1 MIELRKY
8 QRKAID
14 SIRAAWAESKR
25 PLLVAATGTG
35 KTEMALGALVH
46 DGAERALFIAHRQE
60 LVFQPIER
68 IQRHWQELQ
77 PAGVVMGKYDETNR
91 RFIAATVQTLASN
104 GRLDRIF
111 AHGPVTHVVVD
122 EAHHAVAPT
131 YLRVLERLFAHNQD
145 LRLLGV
151 TATPIRSDERGL
163 RQVFDTVAYRV
174 TIRDAIEMGAL
185 TEFVAYAVEVP
196 VSLKGVRETESGW
209 DDEQV
214 AHIMDVRNVHEVI
227 FEAFRE
233 YGETPAILFT
243 PSVAM
248 AHNLAAY
255 FRERG
260 VPAEAAD
267 GTTREDVRRAIIERY
282 KRGETQVIV
291 NCALWTEGFDAPA
304 TRCVMVA
311 RPVKSDSLYI
321 QMVGRGLR
329 PWPGKMHC
337 TIIDFAP
344 QDARNLFLAGD
355 LLGRPRKERKA
366 LKKARDKGLLLDV
379 FSTAEPTGSVD
390 ADPNEIRVRLLDYL
404 SKHRLQW
411 TYSVEPGFDVA
422 SVGVENG
429 VLFILT
435 IESARPPVRLYHM
448 KNRSVRL
455 IGRFDDVV
463 QAMNEAEAWVDR
475 VSARILVEKKA
486 AWRRKPATIKQEAF
500 LRKLD
505 LWRDGMSR
513 GEASQAISHAMAVR
527 EAFRIYEFA
536 VDNGLLGR

>member
-1 MIELRKY
+1 MIELRDY
-8 QRKAID
+8 QRKAVD
-14 SIRAAWAESKR
+14 AIRAAWAEGKR

-35 KTEMALGALVH
+35 KTEIALGTLVL

-68 IQRHWQELQ
+68 IARHWQELQ
-77 PAGVVMGKYDETNR
+77 PAGVVMGKYDEVNR
-91 RFIAATVQTLASN
+91 RFIAATVQTLVSN
-104 GRLDRIF
+104 GRLDKIF
-111 AHGPVTHVVVD
+111 AYGPITHVVID

-131 YLRVLERLFAHNQD
+131 YLRVLERLYAHNPD
-145 LRLLGV
+145 LRLLGI

-185 TEFVAYAVEVP
+185 TEFIAYAVEVP

-209 DDEQV
+209 DDEEV

-227 FEAFRE
+227 FQAFQE
-233 YGETPAILFT
+233 YGDSPAILFT

-248 AHNLAAY
+248 AHRLAAY
-255 FRERG
+255 FREQG
-260 VPAEAAD
+260 VSAEAAD
-267 GTTREDVRRAIIERY
+267 GTTPEDERRAIIERY

-304 TRCVMVA
+304 TKCVMVA

-329 PWPGKMHC
+329 PWPGKTHC

-344 QDARNLFLAGD
+344 QDARDLFLAGD

-366 LKKARDKGLLLDV
+366 LRKAREKGLLLDV
-379 FSTAEPTGSVD
+379 FSTAEPAGSVD
-390 ADPNEIRVRLLDYL
+390 ADPDQIRVRLLDFL

-411 TYSVEPGFDVA
+411 TYSVEDGFDVA
-422 SVGVENG
+422 SVGLKNG
-429 VLFILT
+429 VLFILS
-435 IESARPPVRLYHM
+435 ISGAIPPVRLYHL
-448 KNRSVRL
+448 S
-455 IGRFDDVV
+455 GRNVKLLGRYEEV
-463 QAMNEAEAWVDR
+463 AQAMNDAEKWADIS
-475 VSARILVEKKA
+475 SARILIEKKA
-486 AWRRKPATIKQEAF
+486 AWRRKPATVKQEQL
-500 LRKLD
+500 LRRFG
-505 LWRDGMSR
+505 LWREGMSR
-513 GEASQAISHAMAVR
+513 GEASQAISHAMAVKR
-527 EAFRIYEFA
+527 ARYIYQFA
-536 VDNGLLGR
+536 VENGMI